1 MMLRLWYAFMLFVGA
16 SAGTLLAMI
25 VMTGSV
31 LNPLQELKNRY
42 PKVASNV
49 VALFVME
56 IALAVLV
63 LAITFLVKQ

>member
-31 LNPLQELKNRY
+31 LNPMKELKNRY

-49 VALFVME
+49 TALFVME
-56 IALAVLV
+56 VALAILM
-63 LAITFLVKQ
+63 LAITFLVK